1 MKKNKKSISL
11 YIIIISI
18 SIIVIGI
25 VIWGILTKW
34 KFLGSKSAKSKPH
47 SIRTKFV
54 GPVIKNPQKYYTR
67 IKKLNSDGSFILD
80 NDNSFILTTSKCGI
94 YPAFLPF
101 VLQTINKY
109 IINAYTDHCRDI
121 KKDILKISG
130 IKITDSIEES
140 ARGFTMSCESIDAK
154 ITDCTLPDTIQPK
167 LKLTCTNVNNN
178 SLTLNGGITPLS
190 LEIKIEILLTLNDFQ
205 VQWDALNVKF
215 IKPDKNPTITCSLSV
230 SLTFDFTI
238 KSMEV
243 DISKISQQ
251 TIDISNVHTTIDM
264 EIIVKNFTKISD
276 TIKNLVC
283 SHPAIV
289 AAMTTACSSE
299 RAAACTSFTACHV
312 GCDVECIFPV
322 GDVCEKCSLACDT
335 RGLMDACGICGN
347 FPNNNDKYLPAD
359 CEDLSTQW
367 WNNCMTGLC
376 FSVSEKIINKSVS
389 NFSKDQITTIN
400 DEIQKILDK
409 KDGPVET
416 INNDIDQYIE
426 KLHSIPKQPN

>member
-34 KFLGSKSAKSKPH
+34 KFLGSKSAKSKLH

-54 GPVIKNPQKYYTR
+54 EPVIKNPQKHYTR

-101 VLQTINKY
+101 VLQKINKY
-109 IINAYTDHCRDI
+109 IINAYKDHYPDI
-121 KKDILKISG
+121 KKDILKISDIG
-130 IKITDSIEES
+130 ISSITEET
-140 ARGFTMSCESIDAK
+140 RKGFTMSCKSIDAK

-178 SLTLNGGITPLS
+178 SLILNGGITPLS
-190 LEIKIEILLTLNDFQ
+190 LEIKLEILLTLKNFQ
-205 VQWDALNVKF
+205 VQWDLINLKF
-215 IKPDKNPTITCSLSV
+215 IEPDKNPTITCSLSV
-230 SLTFDFTI
+230 GLTFDFTI

-251 TIDISNVHTTIDM
+251 TINISNVDTTIDM

-289 AAMTTACSSE
+289 AAMTTACTAQ
-299 RAAACTSFTACHV
+299 RDAACATFYACHV
-312 GCDVECIFPV
+312 ACDVPCFFPTSNVCKNCSLGCDFV
-322 GDVCEKCSLACDT
+322 
-335 RGLMDACGICGN
+335 GLMDVCGTCGN
-347 FPNNNDKYLPAD
+347 FPNDNDNYLPAD
-359 CEDLSTQW
+359 CEDLSTTW

-376 FSVSEKIINKSVS
+376 FSVSEKIINNSVS
-389 NFSKDQITTIN
+389 NFSKDKITTIN
-400 DEIQKILDK
+400 KEIKDILDK
-409 KDGPVET
+409 KNGPVEN
-416 INNDIDQYIE
+416 INNDIDKYIQN
-426 KLHSIPKQPN
+426 LHSIPK

>member
-101 VLQTINKY
+101 VLQKINNY
-109 IINAYTDHCRDI
+109 IIKAYKDNYPDI
-121 KKDILKISG
+121 KKDILKIPDIEMTS
-130 IKITDSIEES
+130 IKETFN
-140 ARGFTMSCESIDAK
+140 GFTMSCESIDAK

-178 SLTLNGGITPLS
+178 SLILNGGITPLS
-190 LEIKIEILLTLNDFQ
+190 LEIKLEILLTLKNFQ
-205 VQWDALNVKF
+205 VQWDLLNLKF
-215 IKPDKNPTITCSLSV
+215 IEPGKNPTITCSLSV
-230 SLTFDFTI
+230 GLTFDFTI

-251 TIDISNVHTTIDM
+251 TIDISNVDTTIDM
-264 EIIVKNFTKISD
+264 KIIVKNFTKISD

-289 AAMTTACSSE
+289 AAMTTACSAE
-299 RAAACTSFTACHV
+299 RAAACTTFTACHA
-312 GCDVECIFPV
+312 GCDIDCIFQ
-322 GDVCEKCSLACDT
+322 GDACKNCSLACDSV
-335 RGLMDACGICGN
+335 GLMDVCGICGN

-359 CEDLSTQW
+359 CEDLSTIS

-376 FSVSEKIINKSVS
+376 FSVSEKIINNSVS
-389 NFSKDQITTIN
+389 KFSTDQITTIN
-400 DEIQKILDK
+400 KEIKNILDEK
-409 KDGPVET
+409 NGPVEN
-416 INNDIDQYIE
+416 INNDIDKYIQN
-426 KLHSIPKQPN
+426 LHSIPK